1 MTRTQLTKG
10 STSSK
15 SSAFGSVFALFRTN
29 SLRSLPDSGS
39 IPRMVYQSVKMLVTS
54 LVMLSSVV
62 LLSGCWHP
70 TVATVQPPT
79 VPGCSHL
86 LAIPMQDDDG
96 AVNDWAT
103 TLYVPIHVDPTKKGQ
118 AAFCFGEPV
127 CMPHI
132 PSRLSFVPKLVWG
145 KIKNGRFEGEMIMSI
160 TNVHDYPFWGHA
172 ILKLSGDIP
181 SPGSSS
187 PAPVQYTILD
197 NFDIS
202 IHPKNA
208 WYSPP
213 WYQFNMRL
221 NLLPQTSINAVQ

>member
-1 MTRTQLTKG
+1 
-10 STSSK
+10 
-15 SSAFGSVFALFRTN
+15 
-29 SLRSLPDSGS
+29 
-39 IPRMVYQSVKMLVTS
+39 
-54 LVMLSSVV
+54 MLSSVV

-79 VPGCSHL
+79 VPGYSHL

-132 PSRLSFVPKLVWG
+132 PSRLSFEPQWVWG
-145 KIKNGRFEGEMIMSI
+145 KIKNGRFEGKMVMYI
-160 TNVHDYPFWGHA
+160 TNVHDNPFCGHA

-213 WYQFNMRL
+213 WYQFNIRL
-221 NLLPQTSINAVQ
+221 NLLPQTSINAEQ